1 MDTYNKGS
9 RAEQK
14 AQLDEMMEERR
25 WDEKRAKD

>member
-1 MDTYNKGS
+1 MDTYSKGS

-14 AQLDEMMEERR
+14 AQLEEMMKERR